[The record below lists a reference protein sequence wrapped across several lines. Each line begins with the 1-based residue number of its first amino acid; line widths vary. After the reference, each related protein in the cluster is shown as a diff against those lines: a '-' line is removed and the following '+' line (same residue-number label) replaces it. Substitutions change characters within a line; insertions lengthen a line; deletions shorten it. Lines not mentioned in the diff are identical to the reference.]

1 MTNAAS
7 FEGGRNTETDDEFRA
22 RYYVSTDFAGGV
34 NLDAIIAAIYENV
47 EAVIAVTGEENDTD
61 ETNASGLPPHSI
73 ELVVYG
79 GLDEEIAKAIHRRK
93 ARASRPTAT

>member
-1 MTNAAS
+1 M
-7 FEGGRNTETDDEFRA
+7 
-22 RYYVSTDFAGGV
+22 
-34 NLDAIIAAIYENV
+34 
-47 EAVIAVTGEENDTD
+47 TGEENDTD

-93 ARASRPTAT
+93 GAGIQTYGNVTVPVVDAAGNIKNISFSRPAPTTPSRWTASSKSSSGSPSTSAPTHAAA